1 MWARCRPLKHLGADL
16 VVSARLDP
24 DRLDSVLLE
33 LRPADDDPDTFVV
46 LSHCIRCADVAIHP
60 IEVQEA

>member
-16 VVSARLDP
+16 VVRARLDP